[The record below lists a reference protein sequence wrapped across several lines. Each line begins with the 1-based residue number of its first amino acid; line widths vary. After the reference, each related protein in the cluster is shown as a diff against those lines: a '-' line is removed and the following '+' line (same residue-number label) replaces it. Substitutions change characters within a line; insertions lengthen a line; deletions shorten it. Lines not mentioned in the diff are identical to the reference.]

1 MPSDLNPAAAPGES
15 AAAYARQLA
24 YDHGE
29 ITLTTAEPLL
39 LTQRQ
44 AHQRFLRQAY
54 SAFVPETEQ
63 EMLNGSQVAEWLLD
77 NFHIVQ
83 RNLRQIAEDM
93 PAAFYHELP
102 KLTTGTFAGYPRV
115 YAIAHAIL
123 AADGAHIDAASAQRF
138 VPAYQEITPLRMGE
152 LWALPVMLRLTVIEV
167 LVHLVAQAL
176 ELSAP
181 ETAVVPHFIAANANS
196 AAELPAACIS
206 SLRALD
212 TQDWAAFFEAVNL
225 VDHALTQDPAGVY
238 GLMEFATRDQYRKVV
253 EQLARTTGQPES
265 EVAAAAVALA
275 QQAPSPATPEDPPP
289 RQSHVGYY
297 LIDAGRAQLEKKLGY
312 APPALERLRR
322 WFLHK
327 QPTFTYLGSI
337 LLITLLLLALLLRY
351 SAAVQA
357 TPWQM
362 IIAALLTFI
371 PATTLAVSLVNWLT
385 SRLVRPRLLPKLDLS
400 DGVPAT
406 FQTMVV
412 IPALLSH
419 TDEVESLLQ
428 QLEQHYLRNSDPHIR
443 FALLSDFTDAAEKR
457 VEGDDE
463 LLKQAQAGLQ
473 ALNERYDGEPFY
485 LFHRER
491 LWNPQEAVWM
501 GWERKRGKLEEFNRL
516 LLQKGETSFVVQMGD
531 LAPLSQIR
539 YVITLDADTIL
550 PPDAA
555 RRLIGTLAHPL
566 NQAQFAPESGRV
578 SAGYTV
584 LQPRAELK
592 PPSGERSRFM
602 RIFGGNSGIDL
613 YTHAV
618 SDVYQDLFGE
628 GIYVGKGIYDV
639 AAFSRSLEGRVP
651 ENSLLSH
658 DLFEGIHGR
667 VGLVTD
673 ITLYEDFP
681 DSYLGDAA
689 RQHRWIR
696 GDWQLLP
703 WLLPRVPRPES
714 GTIANPLTPISYWKV
729 VDNLRRSLIPPTLLA
744 LLIAAWLWLPGSAL
758 VWTLLA
764 VLTQAGVLIGHT
776 LSTFFRRRQNG
787 DRSAALFQELRQQA
801 VRWALSLVFLPYEAL
816 INLDA
821 ILTTLVRL
829 FITGKRR
836 LEWTTAAHTMR
847 LFGRRHK
854 LFLIWRRMA
863 SATLLALALALLVAL
878 LNPRALPVALPFLLV
893 WFLSPQIA
901 VWLGRSVKRQSKPLT
916 AEQQRELRRLARSSW
931 LYFEHFVG
939 PEDNW
944 LPPDHFQEDPRGLV
958 AHRTS
963 PTNIGLMLLST
974 LAAYDFGYIGVW
986 ELALRLQN
994 SLQSLA
1000 KLEMY
1005 AGHILNWYDT
1015 QTREP
1020 LPPRYVSTVDSG
1032 NLACCLWTMRQACLE
1047 IEQTPWPRWQPW
1059 QGILDTVDMLAASLP
1074 AGTLQ
1079 TELGQLRQRILDMR
1093 HAPDQWPRLQQQIL
1107 AETWPQFEQKLS
1119 DFVESQ
1125 PLAAEELRL
1134 IRLWIERLGYH
1145 LTEMQSRLGMLMPWL
1160 LYGHNRPALF
1170 QEVADG
1176 TPLAVAWQALLEVL
1190 PLQAH
1195 PGDIVAIC
1203 ENAQAKLASLDQE
1216 LDAVSAPANEI
1227 SAARQWCRDL
1237 DKDLALAAAAVVQLL
1252 ATYREIGQEL
1262 DRLVDEMDF
1271 GFLYDKQRHVFSI
1284 GYNVDAEKADPNY
1297 YDLLASEA
1305 RAASLLAI
1313 AKGDVPARH
1322 WLHLG
1327 RPLTAINGR
1336 HSLIS
1341 WSGTMF
1347 EYLMPALWTR
1357 HYPNTLLESSLRA
1370 AVEAHIAHVQDKDK
1384 MPWGISES
1392 GYYRFDANM
1401 NYQYRAFGV
1410 PGLGFKRGLEDDL
1423 VISPYASLLALPLRP
1438 QAVLE
1443 NMQRL
1448 RDLGMMGDYGFYEAV
1463 DYTTVRLGLDQE
1475 HAIVRSYMVHHQG
1488 MILLALVNALD
1499 NDLMVRR
1506 FHADPRIQSVELLL
1520 QEKIPQAAPLEE
1532 MAVEE
1537 PSPVRVTKPE
1547 VTASPWPVPVQTPF
1561 PQTHY
1566 LGNGRYG
1573 LLITNAGGGFD
1584 RWQDVDLTRWRADTT
1599 GDNWGTWIYVQDL
1612 DNGDLWSVGAQPI
1625 TSRTAQHDV
1634 TFAPHKADFQYTGEV
1649 INSHMEIIV
1658 APDDDVAIRRVRLT
1672 NKSDETHR
1680 LRLVSYGEIALGQQ
1694 AGDRRHPAFNK
1705 LFISSSYL
1713 PEQHALLFTRRPRS
1727 SQESPPFMAHALVVE
1742 TPPAEEQTLTRAY
1755 ETDRAH
1761 FLGRG
1766 GGLRSP
1772 AALSG
1777 DAPLSASFS
1786 AATGNVLDPIMSL
1799 AQEIELAPHTSA
1811 DVVFLTLAADSREA
1825 ALDLLSRYQEWSAI
1839 EYAFRQA
1846 EARSLVEMRDL
1857 ELESETLAPIQCLL
1871 GLLIFPHAALR
1882 ASPEILA
1889 ANRQGQASL
1898 WSQAI
1903 SGDYPI
1909 LVVRV
1914 QAEEEL
1920 ALARELLQAHAYWRN
1935 RSLKIDLVFMN
1946 EQPGGYN
1953 EDLQMQLRRLV
1964 ERMRSDHW
1972 FSQRGGIFLVQSD
1985 TLKQEDRTLLLTAA
1999 RVILDGHKGSL
2010 AEQVHNVLQMPQR
2023 LPKFVPITDSEEQP
2037 EVPPVTRPD
2046 DLLFDNGWGGFT
2058 RDGREYVIY
2067 LEPGAATPAPWSNVM
2082 ANPNGG
2088 CLVTE
2093 TGGGY
2098 TWAANSG
2105 ENRLTPWG
2113 NDPVRDQP
2121 GEVVY
2126 VRDEETAVVW
2136 TPTPAPRGAD
2146 APYRIHH
2153 GPGYTTFHHH
2163 SHGLKQRLR
2172 LFTAADEPVKIVQLQ
2187 LENRYSRP
2195 RRLTVTYYAEWVLGV
2210 NRDEMQAYVI
2220 PSYEPEYHALLA
2232 RNPYNAEFGGRVAF
2246 LAASRKLHGLTADRS
2261 EFLGRLGDVA
2271 QPAGLERV
2279 GLDGTVRPGL
2289 DPCAVLQL
2297 HVNLEPGETK
2307 TVSFYLGQTADE
2319 EAARTLIQR
2328 LQEPQQVES
2337 AWEAA
2342 RARWT
2347 DLLTA
2352 VTVKTPNPAMDL
2364 LLNGWLL
2371 YQNLSS
2377 RIWGRSAFYQSSGA
2391 YGFRDQLQD
2400 VLATLHAAPEIA
2412 RQHILRA
2419 AHHQFEAGDV
2429 LHWWH
2434 PPSGRGVRKRI
2445 TDNLLWLPYVVA
2457 HYVQVTGD
2465 LALLQEEVP
2474 FRRGKPLQPDEQERY
2489 DHYPLT
2495 EARYTIYEHC
2505 RRALAHGDT
2514 GAHGLP
2520 LMGGGDWNDG
2530 MNRVGI
2536 EGQGESVWLGWFR
2549 YATLAAFIAICTT
2562 LEDEEQAA
2570 HYRQEMANL
2579 QSALEQHAWDGD
2591 WYVRAF
2597 YDDGTPLGSA
2607 QNKECQIDA
2616 IAQSWAVLSG
2626 AAEPER
2632 ARRAMAAV
2640 AEKLV
2645 CEEERLLLLFTPPLD
2660 KTPRDPG
2667 YIKGYPPG
2675 VRENGG
2681 QYTHAAVWTVWAYA
2695 QMGDGERAMRLFDL
2709 LNPINHSNT
2718 AEKAG
2723 HYRVEPYV
2731 VAADVYGVAPH
2742 TGRGGWT
2749 WYTGSGG
2756 WLYRLGLEGILGL
2769 RKVGQALLIE
2779 PCIPPD
2785 WEGYEVVYRYG
2796 RSTYHIH
2803 VKNPAGVRQ
2812 GVAAEVWLDGERLTG
2827 PEIPLQDDGQSHQV
2841 TVLLSPE

>member
-1 MPSDLNPAAAPGES
+1 MPSDRNPAAAPGES

-29 ITLTTAEPLL
+29 ITLTTTEPLL

-1705 LFISSSYL
+1705 LFITSSYL

-1882 ASPEILA
+1882 AGPEILA

-2023 LPKFVPITDSEEQP
+2023 LPKFVPITDNEEQP

-2067 LEPGAATPAPWSNVM
+2067 LESGAATPAPWSNVM

-2549 YATLAAFIAICTT
+2549 YATLDAFIPLCTA
-2562 LEDEEQAA
+2562 LEDEAQADQ
-2570 HYRQEMANL
+2570 YRQEMANL

-2591 WYVRAF
+2591 WYARAF

-2607 QNKECQIDA
+2607 QNKECRIDA

-2626 AAEPER
+2626 AAEAER
-2632 ARRAMAAV
+2632 AGRAMAAV

-2645 CEEERLLLLFTPPLD
+2645 REEERLLLLFAPPLD

-2695 QMGDGERAMRLFDL
+2695 RMGDGERAMRLFDL
-2709 LNPINHSNT
+2709 LNPIHHSCT
-2718 AEKAG
+2718 AERAG

-2749 WYTGSGG
+2749 WYTGSSG
-2756 WLYRLGLEGILGL
+2756 WMYRLGLEGILGL

-2803 VKNPAGVRQ
+2803 VKNPAGVQQ
-2812 GVAAEVWLDGERLTG
+2812 GVAAEVWLDGECLTG

-2841 TVLLSPE
+2841 TVLLGLK